1 MRPPA
6 QNAHQR
12 DGHKNTAAFAA
23 VSVKIDQEVAESSS
37 SPAVSASGEGAM
49 PISGDPHALERPLI
63 APIFVRQL
71 LRRNTSAAV
80 FASDPRQ

>member
-49 PISGDPHALERPLI
+49 PISGW
-63 APIFVRQL
+63 
-71 LRRNTSAAV
+71 
-80 FASDPRQ
+80 